1 MTKTASV
8 IRRFW
13 RISKYSRRACRVP
26 TGKKHKMRRIM
37 NRRMMACRISLFLK
51 KRTRVNYI
59 SSLKMEDTM
68 KNKPPAMVYVKLMTS

>member
-1 MTKTASV
+1 
-8 IRRFW
+8 
-13 RISKYSRRACRVP
+13 
-26 TGKKHKMRRIM
+26 M
-37 NRRMMACRISLFLK
+37 NRRMMACRISLFFKK